1 MAETEMQKAVQV
13 NIESQAGAQQAPVK
27 DPAKLLA
34 SFGGFNAIRG
44 FLPDADNLN
53 PARKAAKNVFYQFR
67 IARLHIRRILIDHQR
82 LVVINQG
89 DFRTGLLIRSH

>member
-13 NIESQAGAQQAPVK
+13 NIASQAGAQQAPVK
-27 DPAKLLA
+27 DPGKLLA

-53 PARKAAKNVFYQFR
+53 PAR
-67 IARLHIRRILIDHQR
+67 
-82 LVVINQG
+82 
-89 DFRTGLLIRSH
+89 